1 MSTSQMSKSQA
12 STTQM
17 SKMHTM
23 DPRLFE
29 QFRDIG
35 RDIYLGGITSSHGG
49 NMSVRVGNRII
60 IKRRGGQLGRLHEE
74 DFVETSL
81 YRKDSGLLRASTEL
95 IVHREIYLQ
104 TSALAVIHCHP
115 RTAIV
120 LSMSRDEIVPIDN
133 EGSYL
138 LHKVPVI
145 AVEYA
150 SGSQE
155 MADAIAGGLKQ
166 YKIVML
172 RGHGCFAVGQ
182 TLEEAFHW
190 CSTLEEVSDIIL
202 EAAILHEPFI
212 EYRRNAEGYK
222 KW

>member
-1 MSTSQMSKSQA
+1 
-12 STTQM
+12 
-17 SKMHTM
+17 MHTM
-23 DPRLFE
+23 DQRLFE

-60 IKRRGGQLGRLHEE
+60 IKRRGGQLGRLKEE